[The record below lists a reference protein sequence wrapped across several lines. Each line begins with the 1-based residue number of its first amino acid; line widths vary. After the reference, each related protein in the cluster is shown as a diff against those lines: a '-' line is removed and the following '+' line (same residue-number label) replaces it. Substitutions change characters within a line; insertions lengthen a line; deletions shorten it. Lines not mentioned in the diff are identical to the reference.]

1 MNRKDLFNRLY
12 NKLLISEVFDVM
24 NYSCNDDLEK
34 EVMEIIE
41 EVFRDYIILQGDVLP

>member
-12 NKLLISEVFDVM
+12 NKLLTSEVLNIMDY
-24 NYSCNDDLEK
+24 NTQEDLNM

-41 EVFRDYIILQGDVLP
+41 EVFRDVIIIQGEVLE

>member
-12 NKLLISEVFDVM
+12 NKLLMSEVLNIF
-24 NYSCNDDLEK
+24 NYNTQEDLQM

-41 EVFRDYIILQGDVLP
+41 EVFRDVLIIQGDVLD